1 MADIERG
8 TVPIAVASKVLKIDC
23 QTLRLLLQNKMVDFG
38 IAYKRPGSKQYSYII
53 YAEPFYRLTGYRH
66 KESEGRDV
74 FLADSSYVL
83 SMAEQDFKHIKFH
96 FTSEF

>member
-8 TVPIAVASKVLKIDC
+8 TVPISVASKVLKMDC

-53 YAEPFYRLTGYRH
+53 FSEPFYKLTGYRH
-66 KESEGRDV
+66 KESEV
-74 FLADSSYVL
+74 
-83 SMAEQDFKHIKFH
+83 
-96 FTSEF
+96 